1 MSLSRRLARPLLASS
16 FIASGVDALL
26 RPDSHVERFQAVE
39 PALEKAGVPPA
50 IASDTRLLVRVS
62 GGVTAVAGLMVAAN
76 RNPRSA
82 ALTLAVITVPVTL
95 VNNPVW
101 TAASKER
108 KKEMR
113 RGLLTGASLLGGL
126 LIAALDRDGKPS
138 LAWRAANTRE
148 HKAAIRELKAAAK
161 ESRAD
166 LKARLS

>member
-16 FIASGVDALL
+16 FVATGVDALL
-26 RPDSHVERFQAVE
+26 HPDSHVERFRAVE
-39 PALEKAGVPPA
+39 PALEKAGLPPA

-62 GGVTAVAGLMVAAN
+62 GGVTALAGLMLATN

-82 ALTLAVITVPVTL
+82 ALTLAAVTVPVTL
-95 VNNPVW
+95 VNHPFW
-101 TAASKER
+101 TATSKEQ

-113 RGLLTGASLLGGL
+113 RGLLTGASLVGGL
-126 LIAALDRDGKPS
+126 LIAALDRDGRPS

-148 HKAAIRELKAAAK
+148 HKAALRQLKAAAK

-166 LKARLS
+166 LRAKLG

>member
-62 GGVTAVAGLMVAAN
+62 GGITALAGLMLATN

-82 ALTLAVITVPVTL
+82 ALTLAAITVPVTV
-95 VNNPVW
+95 VNNPFW
-101 TAASKER
+101 TANTPER

-113 RGLLTGASLLGGL
+113 RGLLVGTSLVGGL
-126 LIAALDRDGKPS
+126 LLAALDRDGKPS

-148 HKAAIRELKAAAK
+148 HKAALREIKAAAK
-161 ESRAD
+161 EGKAE
-166 LKARLS
+166 LKSRLS